1 MRTFCTKWGR
11 HSTHMLIL
19 LQVHPQLWL
28 VVAWLTC
35 IIIPYLI
42 PLCATPPTLFATE
55 NNIKQ
60 FICIWKHLGLHE
72 NIRIEKDHICAPKIL
87 PSNQGFRH
95 SESGQWVE
103 ELCATAGLCRVLLIR
118 LHPLLLWR
126 VNVFRLEGDLAAHT
140 DTTVTPSVRNTL

>member
-1 MRTFCTKWGR
+1 MRTFGTKWGTY
-11 HSTHMLIL
+11 SIHMLVL

-28 VVAWLTC
+28 VVALTC
-35 IIIPYLI
+35 IIVPYLI
-42 PLCATPPTLFATE
+42 PLYATPPALFATE

-60 FICIWKHLGLHE
+60 FICNGKHLGLHE

-95 SESGQWVE
+95 SEPGEWVE
-103 ELCATAGLCRVLLIR
+103 GLCATAALWRVLLIR

-126 VNVFRLEGDLAAHT
+126 VNVSRLEGDLAAHT
-140 DTTVTPSVRNTL
+140 DTTVPPQ